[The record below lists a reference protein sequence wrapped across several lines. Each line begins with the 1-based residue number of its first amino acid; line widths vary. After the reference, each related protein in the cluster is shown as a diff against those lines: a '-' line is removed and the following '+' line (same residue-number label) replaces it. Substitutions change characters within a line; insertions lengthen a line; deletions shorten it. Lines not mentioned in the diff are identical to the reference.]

1 VITVVEEGKTNARH
15 VLVLDG
21 MIVFGAHQGIKKNM
35 ILVWEDLLEKDVTH
49 VQDREEI
56 HVAHVKVVGL
66 LVIDVQVLEK

>member
-1 VITVVEEGKTNARH
+1 MTTVVEEGKTNARH
-15 VLVLDG
+15 VMVVDG
-21 MIVFGAHQGIKKNM
+21 MIVYGAHQGIKKNM
-35 ILVWEDLLEKDVTH
+35 ILVWEDPLEKDVTH

>member
-1 VITVVEEGKTNARH
+1 MITVVEEGKTNARH

-35 ILVWEDLLEKDVTH
+35 ILVWEDLLEKDVTPA
-49 VQDREEI
+49 QDREEI

>member
-1 VITVVEEGKTNARH
+1 MITVVEEGKTNARH

-35 ILVWEDLLEKDVTH
+35 ILVWEDLLEKDVTP

>member
-1 VITVVEEGKTNARH
+1 MTTVVEEGKTNARH
-15 VLVLDG
+15 VMVVDG
-21 MIVFGAHQGIKKNM
+21 MIVYGAHQVIKKNM
-35 ILVWEDLLEKDVTH
+35 ILVWEDLLEKDVTP

>member
-1 VITVVEEGKTNARH
+1 MITVVEEGKTNARH

>member
-1 VITVVEEGKTNARH
+1 MTTVVEEGKTNARH
-15 VLVLDG
+15 VMVVDG
-21 MIVFGAHQGIKKNM
+21 MIVYGAHQDIKKNM
-35 ILVWEDLLEKDVTH
+35 ILVWEDLLEKDVTP